1 VARPTNGY
9 GTRSPYT
16 EKLPN
21 GRWKGT
27 YRTPQGRERSR
38 TFDRKIDAE
47 RFIAGQETA
56 KAKGEWLDPASAR
69 TRVNEFVPGWLDTK
83 VDVGHQS
90 LLNKGTAPK
99 AHPALLWA
107 DAV

>member
-1 VARPTNGY
+1 VARPPQRLRHPLALHGEAAQRPLE
-9 GTRSPYT
+9 GH
-16 EKLPN
+16 
-21 GRWKGT
+21 
-27 YRTPQGRERSR
+27 QGRERSR